1 MEDAAFV
8 ILGPGLLFLATMAGG
23 WVVIVV
29 GAGAEG
35 APGCAVLAWLLGHL
49 HPGFLVEYP
58 GPGLAAYAGLA
69 CGISLGLRTAES
81 AAPSRVGK
89 SVLPDAG
96 HCHTPIAYFRRPISG
111 GQTIRA
117 SCLSRWR
124 RPRAPVDSRTR
135 RVALRSGTGDVGIR
149 GV

>member
-96 HCHTPIAYFRRPISG
+96 HCHTPIAYFRQPVFGRRKDTRMLPVTMAPAQSAGGLTHEASG
-111 GQTIRA
+111 A
-117 SCLSRWR
+117 
-124 RPRAPVDSRTR
+124 
-135 RVALRSGTGDVGIR
+135 ALRHR
-149 GV
+149 R